1 MRTTRQTRASKPQPK
16 MVRCSECAICTRDT
30 DGPSFNLIT
39 KEYFMGTCPK
49 GHADGRVFIDPE
61 TGQAFGKV
69 FMDKA
74 RVCTDIVN
82 K

>member
-1 MRTTRQTRASKPQPK
+1 MRTTRQTRATKPQPK
-16 MVRCSECAICTRDT
+16 MVRCSECALSIRDT
-30 DGPSFNLIT
+30 EGPSFSLIT

-49 GHADGRVFIDPE
+49 GHADGRIFIDPA
-61 TGQAFGKV
+61 TGNTHGKV

-74 RVCTDIVN
+74 RVCEDF